1 MEEPAAAAQNDT
13 NFSQYDTSF
22 ISTSNWTVADGSLA
36 DSITFESS
44 LSFDDD
50 VDNSTP
56 PKSPLILCPPT
67 PDPGPCDITITFA
80 QKHEVRQVY
89 VRSSARVYEI
99 YCAPVLCGS
108 NEYLCTV
115 RCSVATRDEEVLCTP
130 NAEEA
135 ASANL
140 KGGSKELDEKK
151 SGSNSSSSTNEDGW
165 VEVKAVDSP
174 QHYGGNSP
182 APSNFNARLV
192 GSSQDLYEATAEISD
207 AEPCMSITL
216 RLLSLQNKGCVFV
229 DEIFVF
235 ADPVEPD
242 DSDNRVGQMENSA
255 GTSLMAMFMP
265 TLLQLSKTRN
275 AGQIRDDHSC
285 DTGEKQKSQGISPEA
300 IDSTNVSNNIQQ
312 EGDSGLVDKQKVQ
325 MQETVGSAAIPA
337 QVEMPPQVS
346 DTESKSDMSCSRI
359 EKALDQLVSRV
370 SRVEDLFLRFEESM
384 VKPISSIEARLQQIE
399 QKLEE
404 LTKKPQ
410 NSGLLRCTRFS
421 APEFSCPESDDN
433 FIYNNK
439 NATAESDEVKECLS
453 SIPPDDSADLV
464 DTNQYRSCL
473 IVTAPEFSNGDDD
486 KENDALEAAT
496 VSSKDKTK
504 KALSVDDALAYALAG
519 FLSSASPEPQTYTQ
533 ALAIKAP
540 DFSGEEDSNSG
551 KTASTEVEGG
561 RANSPIC
568 FSGTVETECI
578 NDSMSNS
585 SDNFC
590 LESQVYTMTSD
601 DHHFEKTG
609 EVVDNLCHHNEEGEG
624 DSQDGSIQ
632 YTVAPAVQEV
642 AETDLYQQIT
652 EDKTTVEN
660 QNDDG
665 SDASQEVAVAN
676 SESSAATEETS
687 DKDVLEFP
695 HTSSVVN
702 FEMPILD
709 VKFVS
714 LESSNS
720 NYLLETLLDEIPENE
735 IAESN
740 VESPF
745 PKEND
750 DGSQIGQ
757 QRNLISVDDPESAS
771 AAASGNCF
779 FMDTDYCSL
788 LETPSNMEGN
798 KLQDCCSTNDKI
810 KQFMDNSSLLYNGSW
825 GSYLVEALTGMG
837 HMVAVEVV
845 KALTR
850 NHNRNPER
858 TESSQGTPWSGIG
871 ACNVDSRHEM
881 VQHRMVL
888 EADIQA

>member
-1 MEEPAAAAQNDT
+1 MEEPLAAAQNDT
-13 NFSQYDTSF
+13 NISQYDASF
-22 ISTSNWTVADGSLA
+22 ISTSNWTVVDGSLA

-44 LSFDDD
+44 LSFDDE
-50 VDNSTP
+50 STP
-56 PKSPLILCPPT
+56 PKSPLILCPPS
-67 PDPGPCDITITFA
+67 PDPGPCDITITFTR
-80 QKHEVRQVY
+80 KHEVRQVY

-108 NEYLCTV
+108 SEYLCTV
-115 RCSVATRDEEVLCTP
+115 RCGVATRDEEVLCTP

-140 KGGSKELDEKK
+140 RGGSKELDEKK

-165 VEVKAVDSP
+165 VEVKA
-174 QHYGGNSP
+174 QHDGGNSP
-182 APSNFNARLV
+182 VPSNFNARLV

-235 ADPVEPD
+235 ADPVESD

-255 GTSLMAMFMP
+255 GSSFMAMFMP
-265 TLLQLSKTRN
+265 TLLQLSRTRN

-285 DTGEKQKSQGISPEA
+285 DTREKQKSQGISLEA
-300 IDSTNVSNNIQQ
+300 TDSTNVSNNIQQ
-312 EGDSGLVDKQKVQ
+312 EGDSGLADKQKVK

-346 DTESKSDMSCSRI
+346 DTEIKSDMSCSRI
-359 EKALDQLVSRV
+359 EKVLDQLVYRV
-370 SRVEDLFLRFEESM
+370 SRVEDLFLRFEERM

-399 QKLEE
+399 QQLEE

-410 NSGLLRCTRFS
+410 NSGLLSCTRFS

-433 FIYNNK
+433 FIYNNE

-453 SIPPDDSADLV
+453 SIPPDDSADLG

-486 KENDALEAAT
+486 KENDALDEKENDALEAAT
-496 VSSKDKTK
+496 VSSEDKTK

-519 FLSSASPEPQTYTQ
+519 FLSSALPEPQKYTQ

-540 DFSGEEDSNSG
+540 DFSSEEGSNNR
-551 KTASTEVEGG
+551 KTASTEVQG
-561 RANSPIC
+561 RRAKSPIC
-568 FSGTVETECI
+568 FSAADETECI
-578 NDSMSNS
+578 NEYMSTS

-590 LESQVYTMTSD
+590 LESKVGTTTSD

-609 EVVDNLCHHNEEGEG
+609 EGVDNLCHQNEGQD
-624 DSQDGSIQ
+624 DSQDGRIH
-632 YTVAPAVQEV
+632 YTVAPAEQEV

-665 SDASQEVAVAN
+665 SDTAQEVAVVN
-676 SESSAATEETS
+676 SEFSAATEVAEETS
-687 DKDVLEFP
+687 DKDVLEDVLEFP

-720 NYLLETLLDEIPENE
+720 NYLETLLDEIPENE

-740 VESPF
+740 VESLS
-745 PKEND
+745 PKEHD
-750 DGSQIGQ
+750 DGSEIGQ
-757 QRNLISVDDPESAS
+757 QRNLISVDDPQSAS
-771 AAASGNCF
+771 AAASGNYF
-779 FMDTDYCSL
+779 FVDMDYCSL
-788 LETPSNMEGN
+788 VETPSNIEGN
-798 KLQDCCSTNDKI
+798 KLQDYCSTNDKEVCAG
-810 KQFMDNSSLLYNGSW
+810 SL
-825 GSYLVEALTGMG
+825 
-837 HMVAVEVV
+837 
-845 KALTR
+845 
-850 NHNRNPER
+850 
-858 TESSQGTPWSGIG
+858 I
-871 ACNVDSRHEM
+871 
-881 VQHRMVL
+881 
-888 EADIQA
+888 

>member
-1 MEEPAAAAQNDT
+1 MEEPPASAAAAQNDA
-13 NFSQYDTSF
+13 NISQYDPSF
-22 ISTSNWTVADGSLA
+22 NSMSNWTVADGSLA

-50 VDNSTP
+50 VDDSTP
-56 PKSPLILCPPT
+56 PKSPLILCPPS

-89 VRSSARVYEI
+89 VRSSSRVYEI

-108 NEYLCTV
+108 NDYLCTV
-115 RCSVATRDEEVLCTP
+115 RCGVATRDEEVLCTP

-135 ASANL
+135 ASPNL
-140 KGGSKELDEKK
+140 KGGNKELDEKK
-151 SGSNSSSSTNEDGW
+151 SGSNSTSSTNEDGW

-174 QHYGGNSP
+174 QHDGGNSP
-182 APSNFNARLV
+182 VPSNFNARLV

-235 ADPVEPD
+235 ADPVESD

-255 GTSLMAMFMP
+255 SSSLMAMFMP
-265 TLLQLSKTRN
+265 TLLQLSRTRS

-285 DTGEKQKSQGISPEA
+285 GEIQKSQGISLEA
-300 IDSTNVSNNIQQ
+300 TDSTNVSNNIQQ
-312 EGDSGLVDKQKVQ
+312 EGDSGLADKQKIKK
-325 MQETVGSAAIPA
+325 QETVGSASIPA
-337 QVEMPPQVS
+337 QVEMPPQDS
-346 DTESKSDMSCSRI
+346 DTEIKSDMSCSRI
-359 EKALDQLVSRV
+359 EKVLDQLVSRV
-370 SRVEDLFLRFEESM
+370 SRVEDLFLRFEERM

-399 QKLEE
+399 QQLEE
-404 LTKKPQ
+404 LIKKPQ
-410 NSGLLRCTRFS
+410 NSGLLSCTRFS

-433 FIYNNK
+433 FIYNNE

-496 VSSKDKTK
+496 VTSGDKTK
-504 KALSVDDALAYALAG
+504 KALSVDDALANALTG
-519 FLSSASPEPQTYTQ
+519 FLSSASPEPHKYTQ

-540 DFSGEEDSNSG
+540 DFSSEEDSNNG
-551 KTASTEVEGG
+551 KTSSTEVEGR
-561 RANSPIC
+561 RAKSPIY
-568 FSGTVETECI
+568 FSATDETECI
-578 NDSMSNS
+578 NESMSTS

-590 LESQVYTMTSD
+590 LESKVDKTTSD

-609 EVVDNLCHHNEEGEG
+609 EGVDNVYHHN
-624 DSQDGSIQ
+624 DSQDDSQDSSIH
-632 YTVAPAVQEV
+632 YTVAPAEQEV
-642 AETDLYQQIT
+642 AEADLYPQIT

-660 QNDDG
+660 QNNDG
-665 SDASQEVAVAN
+665 SDTAQEVAVVN
-676 SESSAATEETS
+676 SEFNAATEVTEETS
-687 DKDVLEFP
+687 DKDVLENVLEFP

-714 LESSNS
+714 VESSNS

-735 IAESN
+735 IVESN
-740 VESPF
+740 VGSTSP
-745 PKEND
+745 KQND

-757 QRNLISVDDPESAS
+757 QHNLISVGDPESAS
-771 AAASGNCF
+771 AAASGNYFCVD
-779 FMDTDYCSL
+779 MDYCSL
-788 LETPSNMEGN
+788 VETPSNMEGN
-798 KLQDCCSTNDKI
+798 TNDKEVCAG
-810 KQFMDNSSLLYNGSW
+810 SL
-825 GSYLVEALTGMG
+825 
-837 HMVAVEVV
+837 
-845 KALTR
+845 
-850 NHNRNPER
+850 
-858 TESSQGTPWSGIG
+858 I
-871 ACNVDSRHEM
+871 
-881 VQHRMVL
+881 
-888 EADIQA
+888 